1 MFAQADC
8 VYAACALKVY
18 RRSLSPATLLVFS
31 FLASSTLSP
40 LLSHSLPS
48 SPAISFAKIFLVS
61 ALKFHWS
68 ACRLCKHGS
77 LLFLRS
83 SIYSRVLQRI
93 YAAAASSLCVCVW
106 ARVGACVCVCVS
118 ISKLWSLNANKTFA
132 CLSGVLRQFLC
143 VPSFA
148 YFNACDEL
156 SVPLSISLC
165 LSVCLFVC
173 TADKQQA
180 AILTAYCQIG
190 FQPAAS
196 FFLRPAWQS
205 Y

>member
-31 FLASSTLSP
+31 FLASSTLS
-40 LLSHSLPS
+40 LFLPP

-93 YAAAASSLCVCVW
+93 YAAAASSLCVCVS
-106 ARVGACVCVCVS
+106 ASRCLYVYVCVWAFQNFDPLMPIKRSHVFQACCVS
-118 ISKLWSLNANKTFA
+118 FYASRVLHTSMHVMN
-132 CLSGVLRQFLC
+132 CLSFCL
-143 VPSFA
+143 P
-148 YFNACDEL
+148 
-156 SVPLSISLC
+156 LC
-165 LSVCLFVC
+165 LSVRL
-173 TADKQQA
+173 
-180 AILTAYCQIG
+180 
-190 FQPAAS
+190 
-196 FFLRPAWQS
+196 PAW
-205 Y
+205 

>member
-18 RRSLSPATLLVFS
+18 RRPLSPATLLVFL
-31 FLASSTLSP
+31 FLLHLLFLSLFISLTLSP
-40 LLSHSLPS
+40 T
-48 SPAISFAKIFLVS
+48 ISFAKIFLVS

-93 YAAAASSLCVCVW
+93 YAAASLCVSASRCL
-106 ARVGACVCVCVS
+106 CVCVCVS

-156 SVPLSISLC
+156 SVRLIS
-165 LSVCLFVC
+165 SRRQFWR
-173 TADKQQA
+173 
-180 AILTAYCQIG
+180 LTAK
-190 FQPAAS
+190 
-196 FFLRPAWQS
+196 
-205 Y
+205 